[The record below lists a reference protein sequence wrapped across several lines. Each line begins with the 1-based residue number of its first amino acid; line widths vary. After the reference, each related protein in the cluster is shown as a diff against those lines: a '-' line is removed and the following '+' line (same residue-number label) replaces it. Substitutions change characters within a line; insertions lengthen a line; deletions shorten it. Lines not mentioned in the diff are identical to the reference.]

1 MEPHIEFMRSPSS
14 PNLKPGYADKEV
26 LRLARS
32 LGPPASKH
40 QGRVALLVAGVHVG
54 VLRPGRADQ
63 TKLISLGLTDLL
75 QRKRTW
81 HSTRRE
87 KDSYN
92 TAKNMRKAPN
102 VAGSS
107 QMSDIIHQYDGF
119 V

>member
-54 VLRPGRADQ
+54 VLRPKITDQ

-75 QRKRTW
+75 QRKELGTPRDVRRTAI
-81 HSTRRE
+81 TLQKTCARRLMLR
-87 KDSYN
+87 
-92 TAKNMRKAPN
+92 AAPK
-102 VAGSS
+102 
-107 QMSDIIHQYDGF
+107 
-119 V
+119 